1 MDMRWPLLLVPIAV
15 AVGALV
21 WFAFRRSH
29 YGWQGKLP
37 YLARSFRITELPE
50 YRRAIRLHNR
60 LSVAALVLSLI
71 TVAALLFAVP
81 RPTRT
86 YHPQNGSNTPHVDV
100 MLCFGPLFGL
110 QFADETGL
118 VPLLTTLRS
127 QVATFENQRIGMT
140 HEFYRIFPVTADHQA
155 AVERMDAI
163 IATAKA
169 RIDAFAKHAYD
180 QPGVHADLFER
191 DSYNPQAN
199 VVDTLAACALGLPSV
214 GKDNGRARM
223 IIYVGNTRLDDDPE
237 SAGGGATQSIYSKG
251 LLEGTVKAGHVQV
264 NAIVPDKG
272 IGPMGYVERLIK
284 DTGGQKFQYTE
295 VDDITAKATPRH
307 LENENGEFNRAVNA
321 ILAAPPASQLDA
333 AQQEAMRPFR
343 WDVPDLLLQFAL
355 VAAIG
360 LAACRFGMRL

>member
-1 MDMRWPLLLVPIAV
+1 MEMRWPLLLVPIAV
-15 AVGALV
+15 AVAALV

-60 LSVAALVLSLI
+60 LSIAALILSII
-71 TVAALLFAVP
+71 TVATLLFAIP

-86 YHPQNGSNTPHVDV
+86 YHPQNGSNTPHVDI

-110 QFADETGL
+110 QFAYDTGL
-118 VPLLTTLRS
+118 VALLTSLRG
-127 QVATFENQRIGMT
+127 QIANFQNQRIGMT
-140 HEFYRIFPVTADHQA
+140 HEFYRNFPVTADHQSA
-155 AVERMDAI
+155 LERMDAI
-163 IATAKA
+163 LASAKA
-169 RIDAFAKHAYD
+169 YTDAFAKHSYD
-180 QPGVHADLFER
+180 HSGVNTDPFER
-191 DSYNPQAN
+191 DSYDPRAN
-199 VVDTLAACALGLPSV
+199 IVDTLAACAMGLPSV

-237 SAGGGATQSIYSKG
+237 SSNGVAAPSIYSKV
-251 LLEGTVKAGHVQV
+251 LLEGTMKAGHIQV

-272 IGPMGYVERLIK
+272 IRPMGYVERLIK
-284 DTGGQKFQYTE
+284 DTGGQQFQYTE

-307 LENENGEFNRAVNA
+307 LENQKGEFNRAVNA
-321 ILAAPPASQLDA
+321 ILASPPASELDA
-333 AQQEAMRPFR
+333 AEHEAMRPFR
-343 WDVPDLLLQFAL
+343 WDIPDLLLQFAL
-355 VAAIG
+355 ITAVG